1 MESRLE
7 EAEIFHSYGNI
18 TASIQLSKLVIRS
31 IHEFQR
37 KVNQQLRD
45 KDLDTL
51 LVETYLQCGHWLVN
65 NQIDSASIIL
75 TEYLLPASKLADRN
89 TKYQRDLVAE
99 SNFTLVDF
107 ASNVFDSQQ

>member
-31 IHEFQR
+31 IHEFQG
-37 KVNQQLRD
+37 KGNQELRD
-45 KDLDTL
+45 ETLDTL

-75 TEYLLPASKLADRN
+75 TGYLLPASKLADRN